1 MGVNM
6 VDVKRTS
13 YSDLVNMA
21 PGDGVTDGVGVVG
34 GFGVVTDGVTDGVDG
49 VVGGLVDTVGGVNVD
64 VITDG
69 V

>member
-1 MGVNM
+1 VGA
-6 VDVKRTS
+6 DV
-13 YSDLVNMA
+13 LAV
-21 PGDGVTDGVGVVG
+21 VLTDGVG